1 MGSSDASGFLIGLML
16 LVAPGVGAAQCAE
29 NSVDLRG
36 PSGTARFSVEV
47 ADDAAE
53 RSRGLMF
60 RETMAASAG
69 MLFVYDTPQSVAF
82 LMKNTLIPL
91 DMVFAD
97 GAGVV
102 RRVHSNAIPQDTT
115 SIEGGDDIAFVL
127 EINGGLAKRLGI
139 GPGWQLRHSA
149 VPQSGAIWPC
159 SSE

>member
-82 LMKNTLIPL
+82 WMKNTLIPL